1 MLFISEYK
9 LSLLGQYDTT
19 LKNTAMYFSSKVV
32 TKEDLIKD
40 YRQSIE
46 TYKRSIQKMI
56 ENPDENSDKK
66 IMMAK
71 ASIKKYQQYI
81 KQTK

>member
-1 MLFISEYK
+1 
-9 LSLLGQYDTT
+9 
-19 LKNTAMYFSSKVV
+19 MYFSSKVI

-40 YRQSIE
+40 YQQTIE

-56 ENPDENSDKK
+56 ENPDKNSAKK
-66 IMMAK
+66 IMMAE
-71 ASIKKYQQYI
+71 ASIKKYQEYI